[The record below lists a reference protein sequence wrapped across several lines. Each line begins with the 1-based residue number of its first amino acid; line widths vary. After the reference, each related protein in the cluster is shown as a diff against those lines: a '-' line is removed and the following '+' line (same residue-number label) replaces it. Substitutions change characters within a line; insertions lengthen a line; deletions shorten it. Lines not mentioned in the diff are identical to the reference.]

1 MEGVLEGTLEAVLR
15 ESIEKT
21 VENLE
26 KIMPRPSKIEAQ
38 GLQNRAWSSPGCRF

>member
-15 ESIEKT
+15 ENIAKS

-26 KIMPRPSKIEAQ
+26 KIVPRPSKIEAR
-38 GLQNRAWSSPGCRF
+38 GLQNRARSPPRRNF